1 MSSPAPLELGDAL
14 DALVDQF
21 ADPWSFL
28 RELIQNAID
37 AGSLEID
44 VLLDHDPD
52 QGMMTIEVVDNG
64 EGMDR
69 EIIDARLTRLFSS
82 AKDGDYTKIGR
93 FGIGFVSVFAIEPE
107 LVCVDTA
114 RAGEHW
120 RVLFKKDRSFERI
133 LLNHPGE
140 GTTVRAFLK
149 RDEAEYAAA
158 RERAREVVRYWCRH
172 AHVEIR
178 FDGERISE
186 PLSLESR
193 CVASYEEEG
202 TAVIVGV
209 WPEAAAP
216 RGYYHGG
223 LTLFEEVGDG
233 AALPH
238 LAFKI
243 DSRFLEHTLTR
254 DN

>member
-133 LLNHPGE
+133 LDAVDEARGETVGTSRKLIRFVTDRPGHDFRYAIDTTYI
-140 GTTVRAFLK
+140 GKTLGWKPRMSLDDGLRATVRWYL
-149 RDEAEYAAA
+149 DHAEWC
-158 RERAREVVRYWCRH
+158 ERARTG
-172 AHVEIR
+172 AHKE
-178 FDGERISE
+178 F
-186 PLSLESR
+186 
-193 CVASYEEEG
+193 
-202 TAVIVGV
+202 
-209 WPEAAAP
+209 EALWYGN
-216 RGYYHGG
+216 R
-223 LTLFEEVGDG
+223 L
-233 AALPH
+233 
-238 LAFKI
+238 
-243 DSRFLEHTLTR
+243 
-254 DN
+254 